1 MKKNLMSFVRNNKW
15 WVIGGAVVVL
25 GAFFVL
31 KPSSPL
37 EGLETAS
44 AEVATITQEVRATGK
59 VAPVERAAL
68 AFEKTGTVSKVYVSE
83 GTLVKKGDLL
93 IALDSGTLSAE
104 LNASRAKLA
113 TEQARLAE
121 VLRGTRQ
128 EELQVSQVKVSN
140 ADRALNDARD
150 AFFTE
155 VREAYVTTYDA
166 IVNTTDSLF
175 NNGVSSN
182 PTLAVRARNVDL
194 RKSIEQE
201 RVVISETLEAWNDSL
216 NGVTE
221 ETNPEEYSRNVRLYT
236 TTIKDFLSQL
246 QQVTQELTPA
256 NSALSDAQITEYR
269 TSVITALEQVTTA
282 LQAVITAEK
291 SLNLATADTSVTY
304 RELDL
309 DIAGSAVEEVVAQR
323 ARVAEAEAVA
333 LGSEISLSKSRIVS
347 PIDGIVTQVNP
358 EVGESVS
365 VGTSA
370 VTVMSN
376 GAFKVEVQIPEV
388 DIAKVKV
395 GDLGRVTL
403 DAYGAEAS
411 FDVTVSKIDPAE
423 TIVGGIPTYKVTLVF
438 ANGSEKIRSGMTAN
452 IILTTGSRADV
463 VTIPFQAL
471 EQKDGKTQVRIV
483 ENGKLVYRPVTTGL
497 RGTNGMIEIVEGI
510 ATGEIVVVYEK

>member
-1 MKKNLMSFVRNNKW
+1 MKKNLMSFVRTNKW
-15 WVIGGAVVVL
+15 WVAGGVIVVV

-59 VAPVERAAL
+59 VAPIERAAL

-93 IALDSGTLSAE
+93 IALDSGTLAAE

-166 IVNTTDSLF
+166 VINTADTVLR
-175 NNGVSSN
+175 NGVSSN
-182 PTLAVRARNVDL
+182 PTLIIRARNTDI
-194 RKSIEQE
+194 KNAIEND
-201 RVVISETLEAWNDSL
+201 RIIVSETFEVWNKSL
-216 NGVTE
+216 TNITE
-221 ETNPEEYSRNVRLYT
+221 ETNPEEYSKNVRTYT
-236 TTIKDFLSQL
+236 TIIKDYLSDL
-246 QQVTQELTPA
+246 QQITQELTPS

-282 LQAVITAEK
+282 LQAVISAEK

-309 DIAGSAVEEVVAQR
+309 DIAGSAVEEVAAQR
-323 ARVAEAEAVA
+323 ARVAEAEAVV
-333 LGSEISLSKSRIVS
+333 LGSEIALSKSRIVS
-347 PIDGIVTQVNP
+347 PIDGIVTQVSP
-358 EVGESVS
+358 EIGESVS
-365 VGTSA
+365 VGTPA

-438 ANGSEKIRSGMTAN
+438 VNGSEKIRSGMTAN
-452 IILTTGSRADV
+452 ITLTTGSRADV

-471 EQKDGKTQVRIV
+471 TQKDGKTQVRVI
-483 ENGKLVYRPVTTGL
+483 ENNKPVYRTVTAGL

-510 ATGEIVVVYEK
+510 AAGETVVVYEK